1 MAEFETS
8 ERVRRR
14 QGLERLAWLLRELR
28 AVEVLRER
36 RPGDFHLGSRP
47 VLHFH
52 YNADGSIVADVR
64 LAKHGVEHF
73 DVSDVA
79 GQYELL
85 AAVEEH
91 LGHAQRNR

>member
-1 MAEFETS
+1 VADFETS

-14 QGLERLAWLLRELR
+14 VGLQRLAGLLEELR
-28 AVEVLRER
+28 GFGQLRER
-36 RPGDFHLGSRP
+36 RPGDFHIGTRP

-52 YNADGSIVADVR
+52 YHADGSIVADVR
-64 LAKHGVEHF
+64 LSKHGIEHF
-73 DVSDVA
+73 DVSDTA

-91 LGHAQRNR
+91 LRHV

>member
-8 ERVRRR
+8 ERVRRL
-14 QGLERLAWLLRELR
+14 QGLQRLAGLLRELR

-36 RPGDFHLGSRP
+36 RAGDFHLGKRP

-52 YNADGSIVADVR
+52 YHADGSIVADVR
-64 LAKHGVEHF
+64 LKKHGVEHF
-73 DVSDVA
+73 DVSDAA

-85 AAVEEH
+85 ATVEEH
-91 LGHAQRNR
+91 LGDVRRN

>member
-1 MAEFETS
+1 MADFETS

-14 QGLERLAWLLRELR
+14 VGLQRLAGLLEGLR
-28 AVEVLRER
+28 GFGQLRER
-36 RPGDFHLGSRP
+36 RPGDFQIGARP

-52 YNADGSIVADVR
+52 YHADGSIVADVR
-64 LAKHGVEHF
+64 LSKDGIEHF
-73 DVSDVA
+73 DVSDTA

-91 LGHAQRNR
+91 LRHV